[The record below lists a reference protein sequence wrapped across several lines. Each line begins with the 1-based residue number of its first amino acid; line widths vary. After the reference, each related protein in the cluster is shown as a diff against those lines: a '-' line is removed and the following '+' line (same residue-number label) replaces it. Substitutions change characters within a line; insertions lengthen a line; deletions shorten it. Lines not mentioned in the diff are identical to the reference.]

1 MGVIIL
7 NLDYLNRIGKFM
19 SLAMAEGLAK
29 EKVINFH
36 RLNCLNYAKVMNEEY
51 RNNRYSIE
59 DLDFSEIPLIS
70 SVQAVSDLEAV
81 HVNCLDYGLEL
92 DMQTYEEMR
101 IRIEQ
106 FKENYDYN
114 EMKQYK
120 DYVLY

>member
-1 MGVIIL
+1 MGTIIL
-7 NLDYLNRIGKFM
+7 NIDYLNRIGKFM
-19 SLAMAEGLAK
+19 SLSMAEGLAK

-36 RLNCLNYAKVMNEEY
+36 RLNCLNYAKVMDEEY
-51 RNNRYSIE
+51 RSNRYSIE
-59 DLDFSEIPLIS
+59 DLNFSEIPLIS

-92 DMQTYEEMR
+92 DLQTYEEMR

-106 FKENYDYN
+106 FKENYDYD